1 MKNQSKKA
9 LSQKTLEVIKRLRLM
24 DDDLMSMVFGENIE
38 ATEYLLSV
46 ILARKDLKVLKVRGQ
61 REYKNTKVK
70 GRKIRIDVY
79 AKDQTGKVYDIEIQ
93 RASTG
98 AGFKRA
104 RYHSSMIDIRMLK
117 AGQEFEEIHDS
128 YVIFITEKDV
138 IGMGLPVYHVDR
150 TIEESGEKFE
160 DGSHIIYVNG
170 SYRNNEEEI
179 GRLMHDFRCEASD
192 EMLNSM
198 LSEHVRYYKESK
210 GGLTKMCEL
219 VEELVA
225 EFGEIRARET
235 ARETAIRM
243 LKKGKLSF
251 DEIAEY
257 SNLPLD
263 VVEELQKNLK

>member
-1 MKNQSKKA
+1 M
-9 LSQKTLEVIKRLRLM
+9 
-24 DDDLMSMVFGENIE
+24 
-38 ATEYLLSV
+38 
-46 ILARKDLKVLKVRGQ
+46 
-61 REYKNTKVK
+61 
-70 GRKIRIDVY
+70 IDV
-79 AKDQTGKVYDIEIQ
+79 
-93 RASTG
+93 
-98 AGFKRA
+98 
-104 RYHSSMIDIRMLK
+104 RMLK

-225 EFGEIRARET
+225 EFGEIRAREIAEERVKEITEKRVKET
-235 ARETAIRM
+235 AKETAIRM
-243 LKKGKLSF
+243 LKKGKLSLE
-251 DEIAEY
+251 EIAEY

-263 VVEELQKNLK
+263 VVEKLQKKLK